1 MFHCSYHW
9 CREENFR
16 KFICS
21 FCIWQELFQE
31 ILIPSNFSPPMQ
43 DNVWVLYKVQ
53 KKATKKQNAWLVYKA
68 HPRNIKQE

>member
-1 MFHCSYHW
+1 
-9 CREENFR
+9 
-16 KFICS
+16 
-21 FCIWQELFQE
+21 
-31 ILIPSNFSPPMQ
+31 MQ